1 MPKMRLQPRERMVV
15 IAGAAALVLIVI
27 YWVMQG
33 PYEAYKVSAQQVQ
46 MAQTRLKQVQLWEA
60 EVNAARERENELAK
74 KLSGGFDLWTHV
86 DRAVKEAKLED
97 RAEVKS
103 HRAGS
108 SSASNMTAV
117 ELDLSGVSTK
127 ELVELLH
134 RLYDNK
140 SVIVLQRLDQLK
152 ESAKGQGLDCRMFLA
167 APRT

>member
-1 MPKMRLQPRERMVV
+1 MVV
-15 IAGAAALVLIVI
+15 IAGAGALVLIVI
-27 YWVMQG
+27 YWVTQG
-33 PYEAYKVSAQQVQ
+33 PYEAYKNSAVQ
-46 MAQTRLKQVQLWEA
+46 MKMAQTRLQQVQIWEE
-60 EVNAARERENELAK
+60 EVKAARTRESEVAK
-74 KLSGGFDLWTHV
+74 KIEASGRFDLWTHV
-86 DRAVKEAKLED
+86 DRAVKEAKLEG

-108 SSASNMTAV
+108 SSSSNMTAV
-117 ELDLSGVSTK
+117 ELTLNGISTR

-152 ESAKGQGLDCRMFLA
+152 DSAKGQGLDCRMFLA